1 MTLFLNIY
9 IIVGT
14 GDINSTGSD
23 MGAFCYLNVPLQDGL
38 RDETFS
44 KIFTRYMYVHVQSYN
59 KKEKKNPTWV

>member
-1 MTLFLNIY
+1 
-9 IIVGT
+9 
-14 GDINSTGSD
+14 

-59 KKEKKNPTWV
+59 KKEKKPYMGLKQTSPPIENGGTVLLSTY